1 METVI
6 TLVPVPDAGRA
17 HLIDALAQAGLPR
30 TDIAADGR
38 SFFAGEHG
46 GLTVGYIG
54 IEVYG
59 RDALL
64 RSLLVIESE
73 RGQGFGT
80 ALVAAG
86 IAAAQAAGADRVWAL
101 TMTAV
106 ALLQRLGFQRVE
118 RESAPT
124 AIRATTEFS
133 SLCPRTAVC
142 LARSATFPAEPS
154 ADQPV

>member
-1 METVI
+1 MSNSI
-6 TLVPVPDAGRA
+6 TLVPLPAARRGQLRN
-17 HLIDALAQAGLPR
+17 ALAEAGLPHGDITEEGR
-30 TDIAADGR
+30 T
-38 SFFAGEHG
+38 FFAGELG
-46 GLTVGYIG
+46 GITVGYIG
-54 IEVYG
+54 IEVHG

-64 RSLLVIESE
+64 RSLVVLEAK
-73 RGQGFGT
+73 RGRGFGS

-86 IAAAQAAGADRVWAL
+86 IAAAQDAGADRVWAL
-101 TMTAV
+101 TTTAV

-124 AIRATTEFS
+124 TIRATTEFS

-142 LARSATFPAEPS
+142 LTRSATFPAEPS